1 MNNWTIGKR
10 IITGGVSLIALMLVI
25 SGVAILSLTNLE
37 HFASAGLRDDVMP
50 GIVYAGQITTASARN
65 YIQVLTASA
74 ATDAATRDQAM
85 AKAAEESAKI
95 TEAFALYETSINA
108 PDDRSNFEV
117 LKTARAGYVAARE
130 EYFKLV
136 KSDNHPEAAA
146 LLAGKLRPA
155 FADYQEHLAIV
166 LKWNNDVA
174 MATASSMVATAHRA
188 TLLSASIAGGAVL
201 VSLALGLVIIRG
213 TNRALRQVAA
223 TLSDASA
230 QVTAASGEVS
240 GSSQSLAEGAS
251 EQAASLEETSASLEE
266 ISSMTK
272 RNADSAENA
281 RTIAGETSRATEAG
295 TGQMKAMVTA
305 MNDIKASSDNIAK
318 IIKTI
323 DEIAFQTNILALNA
337 AVEAAR
343 AGEAGAG
350 FAVVADEVR
359 ALAQRA
365 AQAAKETADKIED
378 SIAKSSHGVEISGKV
393 AAGLQQ
399 ITDKTRQVNDL
410 VVEIATASKEQ
421 SQGLGQIGT
430 AVAQMDKVTQSN
442 AANAEETAAASEELN
457 AQALTLLDTVG
468 DLLKLVGGTGQP
480 ARVAAPSQ
488 RDRSAGKTSSAPKGP
503 TTLRQKVNPALTPA
517 KGASAHDDF
526 FKDA

>member
-10 IITGGVSLIALMLVI
+10 IITGGASLIALMLAI
-25 SGVAILSLTNLE
+25 SAVAILSLTNLE
-37 HFASAGLRDDVMP
+37 HFASARLRDDVMP

-74 ATDAATRDQAM
+74 ATDTAARDQAM
-85 AKAAEESAKI
+85 AESAAESAKI
-95 TEAFALYETSINA
+95 SEAFTLYESSISQA
-108 PDDRSNFEV
+108 EDRKNFEE
-117 LKTARAGYVAARE
+117 LKKGRAGYVSARE
-130 EYFKLV
+130 EFFKLL
-136 KSDNHPEAAA
+136 KADNRPEAAA
-146 LLAGKLRPA
+146 LLASKLRPA
-155 FADYQEHLAIV
+155 FADYQEHLAEL

-174 MATASSMVATAHRA
+174 MATAVTMVATAHRA
-188 TLLSASIAGGAVL
+188 TLLSAAIAGGSAL
-201 VSLALGLVIIRG
+201 ASLALGWVIIRG

-223 TLSDASA
+223 TLGEASA
-230 QVTAASGEVS
+230 QVSAASGEVS
-240 GSSQSLAEGAS
+240 RSSQSLAEGAS

-266 ISSMTK
+266 INSMTK

-281 RTIAGETSRATEAG
+281 RTIAGETSQATEAG

-305 MNDIKASSDNIAK
+305 MNDIKVSSDNIAK

-323 DEIAFQTNILALNA
+323 DEIAFQTNLLALNA

-365 AQAAKETADKIED
+365 AQAAKDTADKIED
-378 SIAKSSHGVEISGKV
+378 TIAKSSHGVEISGKV
-393 AAGLQQ
+393 AAGLLL
-399 ITDKTRQVNDL
+399 ITTKTRQVNEL

-430 AVAQMDKVTQSN
+430 AVTQMDKVTQGN
-442 AANAEETAAASEELN
+442 AASAEETAAASEELN

-468 DLLKLVGGTGQP
+468 DLRKLVGGPGPSARAASPSPSARP
-480 ARVAAPSQ
+480 AGR
-488 RDRSAGKTSSAPKGP
+488 TSSAPKGP
-503 TTLRQKVNPALTPA
+503 TTLRQTETVALTRA
-517 KGASAHDDF
+517 ARAGADDDF